1 MKNSLELV
9 RDFSI
14 DQAKFY
20 LEASKE
26 FYPFGTVLKHDGTL
40 NPVGIDLGGDYPDIN
55 EMIKVMEKSII
66 QRIKEGEIV
75 AGAVGV
81 DIFLNSEI
89 NNKRISAIEI
99 RTLNEDNISKTWHL
113 PYVIVNEDVFY
124 KDLSVIEGSLSQ

>member
-40 NPVGIDLGGDYPDIN
+40 NPVGINLGGDYPDIT
-55 EMIKVMEKSII
+55 EMIRVMEKSII
-66 QRIKEGEIV
+66 QRIKEGEII
-75 AGAVGV
+75 AGAVGI
-81 DIFLNSEI
+81 DIFLKSEYI
-89 NNKRISAIEI
+89 DKKISAIEI
-99 RTLNEDNISKTWHL
+99 RTLDEDNNSKTWHL
-113 PYVIVNEDVFY
+113 PYVVVNEDIFY
-124 KDLSVIEGSLSQ
+124 KDLSTIDGSLLL

>member
-75 AGAVGV
+75 AGAVGI

-89 NNKRISAIEI
+89 NNKKISAIEI

>member
-26 FYPFGTVLKHDGTL
+26 FYPFGTVLKIDGTL

-55 EMIKVMEKSII
+55 EMIRIMEKSIV
-66 QRIKEGEIV
+66 QRIKDEEIV
-75 AGAVGV
+75 AGAVGI
-81 DIFLNSEI
+81 DIFLKSDDT
-89 NNKRISAIEI
+89 NKKISAIEI
-99 RTLNEDNISKTWHL
+99 RSLNKDNISKTWHI
-113 PYVIVNEDVFY
+113 PYVVVDNDVFY
-124 KDLSVIEGSLSQ
+124 KNMFVIEGSLSL

>member
-26 FYPFGTVLKHDGTL
+26 FYPFGTVLKPDGTL

-55 EMIKVMEKSII
+55 EMINVMEKSII

-81 DIFLNSEI
+81 DIFLKSE
-89 NNKRISAIEI
+89 NNDKKVSAIEI
-99 RTLNEDNISKTWHL
+99 RTLNDQNVSVTWHL
-113 PYVIVNEDVFY
+113 PYVVVNEDIFY
-124 KDLSVIEGSLSQ
+124 KDLSSVEGVLSL

>member
-26 FYPFGTVLKHDGTL
+26 FYPFGTVLKPDGTL

-66 QRIKEGEIV
+66 QRIKEGEII
-75 AGAVGV
+75 AGAVGI
-81 DIFLNSEI
+81 DIFLRLEVSD
-89 NNKRISAIEI
+89 KKISAIEI

-113 PYVIVNEDVFY
+113 PYVVVSEDVFY
-124 KDLSVIEGSLSQ
+124 KDLSIIEGNLSL